1 MIDYSKLKLIIW
13 DMDDTFWN
21 GTLSEGDIEL
31 IPSHIQLIKDTT
43 DCGIINTICSK
54 NNEDD
59 VKEVL
64 KRHNLDGYII
74 IKKQCIGSP

>member
-31 IPSHIQLIKDTT
+31 MLL
-43 DCGIINTICSK
+43 K
-54 NNEDD
+54 N
-59 VKEVL
+59 L
-64 KRHNLDGYII
+64 L
-74 IKKQCIGSP
+74 